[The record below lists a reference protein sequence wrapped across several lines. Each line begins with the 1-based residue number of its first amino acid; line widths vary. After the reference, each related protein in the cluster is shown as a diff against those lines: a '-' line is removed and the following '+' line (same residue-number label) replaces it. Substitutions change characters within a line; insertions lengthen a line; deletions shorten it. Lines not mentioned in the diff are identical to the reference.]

1 MEALSVG
8 IGAWATL
15 EGVTSTEVISISK
28 RSLYCRAPAGLVC
41 VGSQSIGRGPINVL
55 LSEHEWNALYNRI
68 LVGEHLAFSIG
79 PTSGIDTVLLMRRCI
94 YAVRIDSPCDFGLK
108 PVSLDFLWSLL
119 FTYGKGP
126 MLCAFNGRASS
137 ASDPIDKVV
146 IQRGKQGIDLLRIS
160 WNRDEWQFIADV
172 AVKTLLGLGPGL
184 TPSGDDLLVG
194 YISGLDLISTISSRA
209 REIKKMMQ
217 FNVLSSLART
227 NEISQTHIR
236 WACRGYY
243 MEPLTALLKAIAGGD
258 PEAVGNNMKELLA
271 RGASSGTDTAIG
283 LLLALENGKE
293 MESSGYSLAN

>member
-15 EGVTSTEVISISK
+15 EGVTSTEVISLSK

-55 LSEHEWNALYNRI
+55 LSEHEWNALYKRI

-194 YISGLDLISTISSRA
+194 YMSGLDLISTISSRA

-217 FNVLSSLART
+217 SNVLSSLART
-227 NEISQTHIR
+227 NEISQTHFR